1 MLLYSLSVDEDAQG
15 SPVKELY
22 HQFEAHVLCFRNSQ
36 LVFQHNCQMQQV
48 SLMMVCCSDYSQP
61 LVQFHARLMLRLA
74 LMLLARGRE
83 TILCSTSSGPPRAGV
98 LYFFAL
104 EALALRSC
112 FFERSRVYS
121 VLLWSEMLECVRMP
135 RILYWSSSGIRGGDA
150 TPQPSPSTGSAATE
164 VPTTPMA
171 P

>member
-74 LMLLARGRE
+74 LMLLGQ
-83 TILCSTSSGPPRAGV
+83 IV
-98 LYFFAL
+98 F
-104 EALALRSC
+104 LAIAM
-112 FFERSRVYS
+112 VY
-121 VLLWSEMLECVRMP
+121 
-135 RILYWSSSGIRGGDA
+135 YG
-150 TPQPSPSTGSAATE
+150 
-164 VPTTPMA
+164 
-171 P
+171 